1 MISPDLSTAV
11 FRKSSLSGSGND
23 CVEVATNLPSI
34 VAIRDSK
41 DPSSPALTFSPA
53 TWNNF
58 LTSIRN
64 GEI

>member
-1 MISPDLSTAV
+1 MISPDLSTAD

-41 DPSSPALTFSPA
+41 DPSSPVLTFSPA

-58 LTSIRN
+58 LTGIRN

>member
-1 MISPDLSTAV
+1 MIYPDLSVAD
-11 FRKSSLSGSGND
+11 FRKSSLSGGNND
-23 CVEVATNLPSI
+23 CIEVATNLPGV
-34 VAIRDSK
+34 VAVRDSK
-41 DPSSPALTFSPA
+41 NPSGPALAFSPA